1 MDIFQMIG
9 HGLGY
14 QGTVGAILVI
24 IGIGCAFIGSY
35 ISMALVV
42 LAGILVIIVG
52 LYNLR
57 LVATRILND
66 LDNRGL

>member
-1 MDIFQMIG
+1 MIG

-14 QGTVGAILVI
+14 QGTVGAIL
-24 IGIGCAFIGSY
+24 
-35 ISMALVV
+35 V

-57 LVATRILND
+57 LVARRILND